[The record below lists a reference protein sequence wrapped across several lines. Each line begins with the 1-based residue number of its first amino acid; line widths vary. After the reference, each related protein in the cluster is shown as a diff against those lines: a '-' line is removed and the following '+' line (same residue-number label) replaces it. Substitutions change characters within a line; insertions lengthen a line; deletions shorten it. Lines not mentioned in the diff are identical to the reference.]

1 MQKELVKISNLKGE
15 LDKSSIVRSPRLIVA
30 WVDSSFEEEE
40 KMALNRKKGL
50 KELIAERN
58 KGSSLKDTLR
68 S

>member
-1 MQKELVKISNLKGE
+1 MQKELVKILDLKGE

-40 KMALNRKKGL
+40 EMALNRKKGL

>member
-15 LDKSSIVRSPRLIVA
+15 LDKSSIVRSLRLIVA

-40 KMALNRKKGL
+40 EMALNRKKGL

>member
-15 LDKSSIVRSPRLIVA
+15 LDKSFIVRSPRLIVA

-40 KMALNRKKGL
+40 EMALNRKKDL
-50 KELIAERN
+50 KELITERN